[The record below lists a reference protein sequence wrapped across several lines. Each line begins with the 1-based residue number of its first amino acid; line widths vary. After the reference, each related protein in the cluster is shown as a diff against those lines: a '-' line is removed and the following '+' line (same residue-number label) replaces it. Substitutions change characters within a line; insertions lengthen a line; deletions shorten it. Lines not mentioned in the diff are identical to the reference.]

1 MSDET
6 RTTSNTGG
14 QKGTKLARFDLIPI
28 GPLTE
33 LAQHYGRGAR
43 KYADHQW
50 RKGYEWSKS
59 YAALMRHLTDFWAG
73 KDYDVCSNDPDGCS
87 FETAEGEP
95 YEPAQ
100 PDTCYSHTG
109 SHHLAAV
116 AWHAFLLLE
125 FKDRFPEYDDRYVPE
140 EKPDALDRLRE
151 LLLTTTIPWERLEA
165 AIREHDGDEVEG
177 YGPDLLSKRKPVVTS
192 ANPPASPVD
201 LQRQINESLQNLAAY
216 HNHYSRF

>member
-151 LLLTTTIPWERLEA
+151 LLVTPAPWEVA
-165 AIREHDGDEVEG
+165 EG
-177 YGPDLLSKRKPVVTS
+177 YGPDLLSKRKPVVTVTDS
-192 ANPPASPVD
+192 SVSPED
-201 LQRQINESLQNLAAY
+201 LQRQINESLRQLTVY
-216 HNHYSRF
+216 HNRYSRF

>member
-1 MSDET
+1 MMSDET
-6 RTTSNTGG
+6 RTTSTTGG

-140 EKPDALDRLRE
+140 EEPDSLERLHE
-151 LLLTTTIPWERLEA
+151 LLATPAPWEVA
-165 AIREHDGDEVEG
+165 EG
-177 YGPDLLSKRKPVVTS
+177 YGPDLLSKRKPVVTVTDS
-192 ANPPASPVD
+192 SVSPED
-201 LQRQINESLQNLAAY
+201 LQRQINESLRQLTVY
-216 HNHYSRF
+216 HNRYSRF